1 MKYKVVEYMSDIQ
14 EEQTGT
20 CELCFGTAMVEN
32 GSITVE
38 DENGKATKIFLTW
51 WSWGDFFTIY
61 IDNVVNFSAW
71 LQEQEVEPISKNTNL
86 WSWLNKIVA
95 KYYEE
100 QEDE

>member
-20 CELCFGTAMVEN
+20 CELCFGTAIVEN

-71 LQEQEVEPISKNTNL
+71 LQEQEVKPISKDTNL
-86 WSWLNKIVA
+86 WSWLDKIVA

>member
-20 CELCFGTAMVEN
+20 YELCFGTAIVEN

-71 LQEQEVEPISKNTNL
+71 LQEQEVEPISKDTNL